1 MNFLAAAAAFSGFL
15 AVALGAFGAH
25 GLKERLA
32 EGQRAEHWKT
42 AFTYQMAHT
51 LLLLI
56 VSQWAD
62 RFPQA
67 SLIGWLLLAGIVL
80 FSGSLYLLAFSG
92 IRRLGAITPLG
103 GLAWLAAWLLLCWNM
118 INN

>member
-1 MNFLAAAAAFSGFL
+1 MSFLAAVAAFSGFL

-25 GLKERLA
+25 GLKERLS

-42 AFTYQMAHT
+42 AVSYQMAHT

-62 RFPQA
+62 RLPQA
-67 SLIGWLLLAGIVL
+67 TLIAWLLLAGIIL

-103 GLAWLAAWLLLCWNM
+103 GLAWLAAWLLLGWNL